1 MVKITNHTKR
11 VVTVYNDIFSVN
23 LDIDE
28 TAQISEDVLNRN
40 PEFYVRYLSLKEAKK
55 ETEFDLKKDGI
66 RFRTYLHFEI
76 KTLFPVITV
85 LNLENVSEVELKE
98 DDVVLRSLLLIKTV
112 CLKRILCKCDQ
123 VEPDNMRFLFL
134 NEDDKA
140 KFLKMMRLGTAITLP
155 IAILATLSLILYIFS
170 NCSVWEKIFVS
181 LFFLG
186 VALLGFSDLYYT
198 VKAKKWEIEKRK

>member
-11 VVTVYNDIFSVN
+11 VVTVYNGAFSVN
-23 LDIDE
+23 LDINE
-28 TAQISEDVLNRN
+28 TAQISEDVLNQN
-40 PEFYVRYLSLKEAKK
+40 SEFFVRYLSLKEAKK

-98 DDVVLRSLLLIKTV
+98 DDVVLRVLLLIKTV
-112 CLKRILCKCDQ
+112 HLKRIICKCDQ
-123 VEPDNMRFLFL
+123 TEPDNIKCMFL

-140 KFLKMMRLGTAITLP
+140 KFLKLMRFGTAITLP
-155 IAILATLSLILYIFS
+155 IAVLATLLLIATLLYE
-170 NCSVWEKIFVS
+170 NDDMHKIRIS
-181 LFFLG
+181 FFLLG
-186 VALLGFSDLYYT
+186 IALLGFADLYFT
-198 VKAKKWEIEKRK
+198 VKAKKWEIEKRR